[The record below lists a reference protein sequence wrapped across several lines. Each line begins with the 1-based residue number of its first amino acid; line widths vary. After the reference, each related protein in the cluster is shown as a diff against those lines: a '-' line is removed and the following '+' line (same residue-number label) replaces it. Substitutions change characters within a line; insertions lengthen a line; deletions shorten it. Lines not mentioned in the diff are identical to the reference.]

1 MRLDKY
7 LSHSGFGSRKD
18 VAKIIK
24 DKRVEINGEVV
35 TNRNMKLTNNDEVYV
50 DGEHI
55 LLEEWIYFL
64 LNKPKGVISST
75 EEGHHQT
82 VIDLIDHPQKGE
94 LFPVGRLDKDTT
106 GFLILT
112 NDGKLSYQLL
122 NPKKDIFKTYNCLLR
137 KPVSDEDLKVLE
149 TGIPLKDF
157 TTKPAKATR
166 ISPREVNLS
175 ISEGKFHQVKRMF
188 QYLDNEVIE
197 LNRISF
203 GGMDLDK
210 NLNHGEYRR
219 LTEKELK
226 FLKKLI

>member
-24 DKRVEINGEVV
+24 EKRVEVNGKVV
-35 TNRNMKLTNNDEVYV
+35 TNRNMKLADQDTVYV
-50 DGEHI
+50 DGEYI
-55 LLEEWIYFL
+55 FLEEWIYLL

-75 EEGHHQT
+75 EEGRHQT

-106 GFLILT
+106 GFLLLT

-122 NPKKDIFKTYNCLLR
+122 NPKKDIFKTYNCIL
-137 KPVSDEDLKVLE
+137 KNTVSDEDLRTLE
-149 TGIPLKDF
+149 AGIPLKDF
-157 TTKPAKATR
+157 KTKPAKAKR

-188 QYLDNEVIE
+188 QYLNNEVVE
-197 LNRISF
+197 LNRVSF
-203 GGMDLDK
+203 GGMELDE
-210 NLNHGEYRR
+210 NLKRGEYRR